1 MQVDF
6 NTLDLF
12 GFLNLLEEDL
22 NEIQAAGMSYI
33 IAIILF
39 IVLLIFSKWQGL
51 DIGDK
56 LIVGAIRGTIQILL
70 LALIL
75 VYVFQLENIL
85 IMFGVLTFMCLFA
98 AHTVGSNL
106 DHIPKAM
113 KSSAPGIL
121 VGGLGVMAV
130 SILLGVVPITT
141 GEGVLTGEF
150 VIPMGA
156 MVIGNCMGL
165 VTLTI
170 DRMWSN
176 AQKQRGMLE
185 TALALGA
192 TPFQATDA
200 NIRESIRSGLTPNLN
215 RFAALG
221 VVTIPGL
228 MSGMIIG
235 GTHPIAAAF
244 YQIIVFILI
253 FLAVVIA
260 STITSRLFLK
270 VMFNQRYQ
278 LTVPPP
284 D

>member
-1 MQVDF
+1 MQGDF
-6 NTLDLF
+6 NLFDIF
-12 GFLNLLEEDL
+12 GFLNLLDEEL
-22 NEIQAAGMSYI
+22 SEIQSASTSYV
-33 IAIILF
+33 IALILF
-39 IVLLIFSKWQGL
+39 IALLIISRWQGL

-75 VYVFQLENIL
+75 VYVFQLQNLI

-98 AHTVGSNL
+98 AYTVGSNL
-106 DHIPKAM
+106 DYIPNAAKT
-113 KSSAPGIL
+113 SAPGIL
-121 VGGLGVMAV
+121 IGGLSVMLFA
-130 SILLGVVPITT
+130 ILLGVVPVSS
-141 GEGVLTGEF
+141 EVGVVTGEF

-165 VTLTI
+165 VTLTM

-176 AQKQRGMLE
+176 AQKQRSMLE
-185 TALALGA
+185 SALALGA
-192 TPFQATDA
+192 TPEQATDSSKIEA
-200 NIRESIRSGLTPNLN
+200 IRSGMTPNLN

-260 STITSRLFLK
+260 STITSKLILR
-270 VMFNQRYQ
+270 VMFNQRFQ
-278 LTVPPP
+278 LKVPPP
-284 D
+284 E